1 VSAGDIGHALR
12 LVDEALATLN
22 KARGLTENEMLVLAM
37 RRVKLQEV
45 RHELARDRAAIRA
58 RLREVTT

>member
-1 VSAGDIGHALR
+1 MSAGDIGHALR

-45 RHELARDRAAIRA
+45 RHELVRDRAAIRA
-58 RLREVTT
+58 RLKAVAP

>member
-1 VSAGDIGHALR
+1 VSVNYIGHALR
-12 LVDEALATLN
+12 LVDEALARLN
-22 KARGLTENEMLVLAM
+22 KACGLTENEMLVLAM

-58 RLREVTT
+58 RLKAVTP

>member
-45 RHELARDRAAIRA
+45 RHELVRDRAAIRA
-58 RLREVTT
+58 RLKAVAP